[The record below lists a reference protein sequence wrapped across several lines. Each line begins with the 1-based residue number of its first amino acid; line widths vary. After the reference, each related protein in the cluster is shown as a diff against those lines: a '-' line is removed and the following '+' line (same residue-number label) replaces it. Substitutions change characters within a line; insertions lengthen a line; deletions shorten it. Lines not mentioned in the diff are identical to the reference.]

1 MRSWWIDGV
10 WVPTG
15 GTPLF
20 LSMGLLLLGL
30 LLGPRAHL
38 RAEPP
43 YAASSGIAQ
52 AGLPETFK
60 ATSSRAAQEQATQSI
75 PFDKLDPA
83 ARAKVSAVLSNVSIF
98 RRMPIDVM
106 PCDPDLYLFLL
117 AHPDVVVNVWQA
129 LGISRIAMKQTG
141 PDMYQIT
148 DEAGTVGNIQVL
160 YHDQNTQVV
169 YTEGYYNGPV
179 FGRQLQGRIL
189 LVLRSAY
196 LWRPDGQCYITTRLD
211 SFTQL
216 DNIGIEILTKT
227 IQPLVGK
234 TADLNFIQTVN
245 FVASLSR
252 TAEVNQYGLQR
263 LARRLPHVQPE
274 TREQFAQL
282 IGQVNQRTAA
292 RTAPEAT
299 QPPLVAEHSTQ
310 TTVR

>member
-1 MRSWWIDGV
+1 MRIWWIDRV
-10 WVPTG
+10 WAPME
-15 GTPLF
+15 GTRLPLPV
-20 LSMGLLLLGL
+20 GLLLGL
-30 LLGPRAHL
+30 LLGSCVPL

-43 YAASSGIAQ
+43 HAASSGLAQ
-52 AGLPETFK
+52 PASSEAFK
-60 ATSSRAAQEQATQSI
+60 ATSSRAAQEQAAQSI

-83 ARAKVSAVLSNVSIF
+83 ARAKVSAILSDVSIF
-98 RRMPIDVM
+98 RRMPVDVM

-117 AHPDVVVNVWQA
+117 DHPDVVVNIWQA
-129 LGISRIAMKQTG
+129 LGISRITMKQTG

-196 LWRPDGQCYITTRLD
+196 LWRPDGRCYITTRLD

-216 DNIGIEILTKT
+216 DNIGAEILTKT

-234 TADLNFIQTVN
+234 TADLNFLQTVN

-252 TAEVNQYGLQR
+252 TAEVNQIGLQR

-282 IGQVNQRTAA
+282 IEQVNQKAAA
-292 RTAPEAT
+292 RTAAEAPQT
-299 QPPLVAEHSTQ
+299 PMVAEHSTQ